1 MRISA
6 LFVAV
11 ALAVG
16 IAFTP
21 VLGPQALAEPLST
34 EDALAERVL
43 GDAAAPVE
51 MIEYSSLT
59 CPHCAAFHAEKLPEL
74 KKKYI
79 DTGKLRLIQRDF
91 PFDRL
96 GAMGAMMAR
105 CANPSRYHQFID
117 VLFQQQAQWTRAS
130 DPVGALVGIGKLGG
144 LSEEDFQ
151 ACMTNEDLLNGI
163 LKMRQEGVSQYDISS
178 TPTFIINGEKV
189 VGNQSLEDFEDAIEK
204 HLN

>member
-6 LFVAV
+6 LFAAV
-11 ALAVG
+11 ALALG
-16 IAFTP
+16 ATFIP
-21 VLGPQALAEPLST
+21 VHGQQAMAEPLPT
-34 EDALAERVL
+34 EEALAERVL

-74 KKKYI
+74 KKKYVE
-79 DTGKLRLIQRDF
+79 TGKLRIIQRDF

-105 CANPSRYHQFID
+105 CANPMRYHQFID
-117 VLFQQQAQWTRAS
+117 VLFKQQSQWANS
-130 DPVGALVGIGKLGG
+130 NDPVGALVQIGKLGG
-144 LSEEDFQ
+144 LSEQDFQ
-151 ACMTNEDLLNGI
+151 ACMQNEDLLNGI
-163 LKMRQEGVSQYDISS
+163 LKMRQEGVSEWEISS
-178 TPTFIINGEKV
+178 TPTFIINGEKI
-189 VGNQSLEDFEDAIEK
+189 VGNQPMETFEEAIEK

>member
-6 LFVAV
+6 LFAAV
-11 ALAVG
+11 ALAFG
-16 IAFTP
+16 ATITP

-34 EDALAERVL
+34 QDALAERVL
-43 GDAAAPVE
+43 GEATAPVE

-79 DTGKLRLIQRDF
+79 DTGKVRFIQRDF

-105 CANPSRYHQFID
+105 CANPLRYHQFID
-117 VLFQQQAQWTRAS
+117 VLFKQQNQWTRS
-130 DPVGALVGIGKLGG
+130 NDPVGALVGIGKLGG
-144 LSEEDFQ
+144 LSEKDFQ
-151 ACMTNEDLLNGI
+151 ACMQNEELLNGI
-163 LKMRQEGVSQYDISS
+163 LQMRQQGVTEYEISS
-178 TPTFIINGEKV
+178 TPTFIINGEKL
-189 VGNQSLEDFEDAIEK
+189 VGNQSLEDFEAAIEK

>member
-6 LFVAV
+6 LLAAV
-11 ALAVG
+11 TLAFG
-16 IAFTP
+16 ATFFP
-21 VLGPQALAEPLST
+21 VTGQSAKAEPLAT

-43 GDAAAPVE
+43 GEATAPVE

-105 CANPSRYHQFID
+105 CANPLRYHQFID
-117 VLFQQQAQWTRAS
+117 VLFKQQSQWTRAE
-130 DPVGALVGIGKLGG
+130 DPVGALVQIGKLGG
-144 LSEEDFQ
+144 LSEKDFQ
-151 ACMTNEDLLNGI
+151 ACMQNEELLNGI
-163 LKMRQEGVSQYDISS
+163 LQMRQNGVAEYDVSS
-178 TPTFIINGEKV
+178 TPTFIINGEKI
-189 VGNQSLEDFEDAIEK
+189 VGNQSLETFEEAIEK